1 MILYNTLL
9 ILTLTHAANSNPG
22 PKREQISNVDP
33 TMPLSRSPRSNAGHL
48 SPPRISAPD
57 LVEGQVNHGALWL
70 WFMRLRSTLT
80 YLLNPYLTHARPCNV
95 IDMLRRVRNCR
106 TIIIITII
114 IVDIFRGADYR
125 GQTAQWGS
133 RQWLI
138 RPVAFATQQYC

>member
-1 MILYNTLL
+1 MR
-9 ILTLTHAANSNPG
+9 A
-22 PKREQISNVDP
+22 
-33 TMPLSRSPRSNAGHL
+33 
-48 SPPRISAPD
+48 
-57 LVEGQVNHGALWL
+57 LVMSSTCYGA
-70 WFMRLRSTLT
+70 
-80 YLLNPYLTHARPCNV
+80 Y
-95 IDMLRRVRNCR
+95 RNCR